1 MRSLAEIDGDGFQA
15 QETGGSKVLRQEEAG
30 HGGGRRQPGLRDYSE
45 LKCSGRRGGG

>member
-1 MRSLAEIDGDGFQA
+1 MRSLAKIDGDGFQA

-30 HGGGRRQPGLRDYSE
+30 HGGGRRQPGLQDYSE